1 MRHTIHIRIPGLEE
15 HEDDPED
22 AEDDPDAPAS

>member
-15 HEDDPED
+15 LEDDPDD
-22 AEDDPDAPAS
+22 AEDDPDRPAS